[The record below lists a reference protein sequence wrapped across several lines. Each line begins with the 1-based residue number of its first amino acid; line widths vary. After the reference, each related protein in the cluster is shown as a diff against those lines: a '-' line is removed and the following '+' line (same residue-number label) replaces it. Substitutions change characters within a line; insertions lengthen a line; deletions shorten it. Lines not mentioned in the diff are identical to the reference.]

1 MNCGVFGNMKKNI
14 IVLSFIL
21 MFSLILC
28 LVFGFMLNVTFEV
41 SKNSV
46 IVYKILTGFELFVK
60 YLPVFIIASF
70 ILTFSVHFGQHCEGS
85 VVRFSQAMVERF
97 KMIMIFSL
105 VLTFVITM
113 SNEVFGTLINRKKQ
127 TIVEKQKILNEYL
140 KVGNNL
146 FDNGFYERA
155 KRYGNVALK
164 LQPNS
169 KKAIDLIDRSEVEIQ
184 RQENSNL
191 RFKIYES
198 VEDAEKVDKVVIN
211 PEQINEVYSYYLKAK
226 AAYDKK
232 EWFNAHFFAET
243 GISLATPKDPNLE
256 ELKKI
261 SNSAW
266 NNLSE
271 YHDLEKSEDQQIFD
285 KKYEGYL
292 ALVQKDDLKA
302 YYLFKQLYM
311 SSRQM
316 QYDPDVKFYL
326 EIAENRVNEKSFFID
341 ETFELESFELESF
354 ENANDIYF
362 ACNYKDGTK
371 DLVYFKGMTSV
382 EETGNSVQYLRDL
395 TIVTIDNEGNFYR
408 KMNVP
413 YAKVLPVSV
422 KNISPSVKQLM
433 GIENDVETIPY
444 IMLKSIERERENS
457 EVFPVY
463 TYVDG
468 SVGNKPEYLLLSMP
482 YEHFLMLEKLKND
495 VTSIPLGE
503 LLNLARISEEYGFP
517 QEMFSQTFIDRIFY
531 PVWILILFILIATF
545 AWNNRVG
552 NGQYFKLTWV
562 FAFPEFLVISYTFYK
577 LSMFIFKL
585 MNFTLL
591 GIFGFL
597 NACIAAVI
605 VYFVIMV
612 LAGVKFLA
620 CKTRS

>member
-1 MNCGVFGNMKKNI
+1 MKKNI

-21 MFSLILC
+21 IFSLIVC
-28 LVFGFMLNVTFEV
+28 LIIGFVLNVSFEV

-46 IVYKILTGFELFVK
+46 FLYKILTGLELFVK

-85 VVRFSQAMVERF
+85 IVRFSQAMVERF
-97 KMIMIFSL
+97 KKIMIFSL
-105 VLTFVITM
+105 MLTFIITM

-127 TIVEKQKILNEYL
+127 SIIESQKILNEYL

-146 FDNGFYERA
+146 FNNGFYERA
-155 KRYGNVALK
+155 KRYGNVALT

-169 KKAIDLIDRSEVEIQ
+169 KEAVDLIDRAEVEIQ
-184 RQENSNL
+184 RKENSNL

-198 VEDAEKVDKVVIN
+198 VEEAEKVDKVVIN

-226 AAYDKK
+226 DAYDKK

-256 ELKKI
+256 DLKKI

-271 YHDLEKSEDQQIFD
+271 YHNLEKNEEQQIFD

-316 QYDPDVKFYL
+316 QSDPDVKFYL

-341 ETFELESFELESF
+341 ETFELESFE
-354 ENANDIYF
+354 NANDIYF

-371 DLVYFKGMTSV
+371 DLVYFKGMTCV

-395 TIVTIDNEGNFYR
+395 TIITIDNEGNFYR

-422 KNISPSVKQLM
+422 KNIPPSVKQLM
-433 GIENDVETIPY
+433 GIEDDVESIPY
-444 IMLKSIERERENS
+444 LMLKSIERERENS

-463 TYVDG
+463 TYSDG

-482 YEHFLMLEKLKND
+482 YEHFLMLENFKNN
-495 VTSIPLGE
+495 VTSIPLPQ
-503 LLNLARISEEYGFP
+503 LLKLAKISEQYGFLE
-517 QEMFSQTFIDRIFY
+517 EMFTQSCLDRFFY
-531 PVWILILFILIATF
+531 PIWILILFLLISTF

-552 NGQYFKLTWV
+552 SGQYFKLTWV
-562 FAFPEFLVISYTFYK
+562 FAFPEFLVISYVFYK

-585 MNFTLL
+585 INFTLL
-591 GIFGFL
+591 GVFGFL
-597 NACIAAVI
+597 NACISALIFYLVM
-605 VYFVIMV
+605 MV

>member
-1 MNCGVFGNMKKNI
+1 MKKNI

-21 MFSLILC
+21 IFSLIVC
-28 LVFGFMLNVTFEV
+28 LIIGFVLNVPFEV

-46 IVYKILTGFELFVK
+46 FLYKILTGLELFVK

-70 ILTFSVHFGQHCEGS
+70 ILTFSVHFGQLCEGS
-85 VVRFSQAMVERF
+85 IVRFSQAMVERF
-97 KMIMIFSL
+97 KKIMIFSL
-105 VLTFVITM
+105 MLTFIITM

-127 TIVEKQKILNEYL
+127 SIIESQKILNEYL

-146 FDNGFYERA
+146 FNNGFYERA
-155 KRYGNVALK
+155 KRYGNVALT

-169 KKAIDLIDRSEVEIQ
+169 KEAVDLIDRAEVEIQ
-184 RQENSNL
+184 RNENSNL

-226 AAYDKK
+226 DAYDKK

-256 ELKKI
+256 DLKKI

-271 YHDLEKSEDQQIFD
+271 YHNLEKNEEQQIFD

-316 QYDPDVKFYL
+316 QSDPDVKFYL

-341 ETFELESFELESF
+341 ETFELESFE
-354 ENANDIYF
+354 NANDIYF

-371 DLVYFKGMTSV
+371 DLVYFKGMTCV

-395 TIVTIDNEGNFYR
+395 TIITIDNEGNFYR

-422 KNISPSVKQLM
+422 KNIPPSVKQLM
-433 GIENDVETIPY
+433 GIEDDVESIPY
-444 IMLKSIERERENS
+444 LMLKSIERERENS

-463 TYVDG
+463 TYSDG

-482 YEHFLMLEKLKND
+482 YEHFLMLENFKNN
-495 VTSIPLGE
+495 VTSIPLPQ
-503 LLNLARISEEYGFP
+503 LLKLAKISEQYGFLE
-517 QEMFSQTFIDRIFY
+517 EMFTQSCLDRLFY
-531 PVWILILFILIATF
+531 PIWILILFLLISTF

-562 FAFPEFLVISYTFYK
+562 FAFPEFLVISYVFYK

-585 MNFTLL
+585 INFTLL
-591 GIFGFL
+591 GVFGFL
-597 NACIAAVI
+597 NACISALIFYLVM
-605 VYFVIMV
+605 MV

>member
-1 MNCGVFGNMKKNI
+1 MKKNI

-21 MFSLILC
+21 IFSLIVC
-28 LVFGFMLNVTFEV
+28 LIIGFVLNVPFEV

-46 IVYKILTGFELFVK
+46 FLYKILTGLELFVQ

-85 VVRFSQAMVERF
+85 IVRFSQAMVERF
-97 KMIMIFSL
+97 KKIMIFSL
-105 VLTFVITM
+105 MLTFIITM

-127 TIVEKQKILNEYL
+127 SIIESQKILNEYL

-146 FDNGFYERA
+146 FNNGFYERA
-155 KRYGNVALK
+155 KRYGNVALT

-169 KKAIDLIDRSEVEIQ
+169 KEAVDLIDRAEVEIQ
-184 RQENSNL
+184 RNENSNL

-198 VEDAEKVDKVVIN
+198 VEEAEKVDKVVIN

-226 AAYDKK
+226 DAYDKK

-256 ELKKI
+256 DLKKI

-271 YHDLEKSEDQQIFD
+271 YHNLEKNEEQQIFD

-316 QYDPDVKFYL
+316 QSDPDVKFYL

-341 ETFELESFELESF
+341 ETFELESFE
-354 ENANDIYF
+354 NANDIYF

-371 DLVYFKGMTSV
+371 DLVYFKGMTCV
-382 EETGNSVQYLRDL
+382 QETGNSVQYLRDL
-395 TIVTIDNEGNFYR
+395 TIITIDNEGNFYR

-422 KNISPSVKQLM
+422 KNIPPSVKQLM
-433 GIENDVETIPY
+433 GIEDDVESIPY
-444 IMLKSIERERENS
+444 LMLKSIERERENS

-463 TYVDG
+463 TYSDG

-482 YEHFLMLEKLKND
+482 YEHFLMLENFKNN
-495 VTSIPLGE
+495 VTSIPLPQ
-503 LLNLARISEEYGFP
+503 LLKLAKISEQYGFLE
-517 QEMFSQTFIDRIFY
+517 EMFTQSCLDRLFY
-531 PVWILILFILIATF
+531 PIWILILFLLISTF

-552 NGQYFKLTWV
+552 SGQYFKLTWV
-562 FAFPEFLVISYTFYK
+562 FAFPEFLVISYVFYK

-585 MNFTLL
+585 INFTLL
-591 GIFGFL
+591 GVFGFL
-597 NACIAAVI
+597 NACISALIFYLVM
-605 VYFVIMV
+605 MV

>member
-1 MNCGVFGNMKKNI
+1 MKKNI

-21 MFSLILC
+21 IFSLIVC
-28 LVFGFMLNVTFEV
+28 LIIGFVLNVPFEV

-46 IVYKILTGFELFVK
+46 FLYKILTGLELFVK

-85 VVRFSQAMVERF
+85 IVRFSQAMVERF
-97 KMIMIFSL
+97 KKIMIFSL
-105 VLTFVITM
+105 ILTFIITM
-113 SNEVFGTLINRKKQ
+113 SNEVFGTFIDRKKQ
-127 TIVEKQKILNEYL
+127 SIIENQKILNEYL

-146 FDNGFYERA
+146 FNNGFYERA
-155 KRYGNVALK
+155 KRYGNVALT

-169 KKAIDLIDRSEVEIQ
+169 KEAVDLIDRAEVEIQ
-184 RQENSNL
+184 RNENSNL

-211 PEQINEVYSYYLKAK
+211 PEQINEVYYYYLKAK
-226 AAYDKK
+226 DAYDKK

-256 ELKKI
+256 DLKKI

-271 YHDLEKSEDQQIFD
+271 YHNLEKNEEQQIFD

-316 QYDPDVKFYL
+316 QSDPDVKFYL

-341 ETFELESFELESF
+341 ETFELESFE
-354 ENANDIYF
+354 NANDIYF

-371 DLVYFKGMTSV
+371 DLVYFKGMTCV
-382 EETGNSVQYLRDL
+382 QETGNSVQYLRDL
-395 TIVTIDNEGNFYR
+395 TIITIDNEGNFYR

-422 KNISPSVKQLM
+422 KNIPPSVKQLM
-433 GIENDVETIPY
+433 GIEDDVESIPY
-444 IMLKSIERERENS
+444 LMLKSIERERENS

-463 TYVDG
+463 TYSDG

-482 YEHFLMLEKLKND
+482 YEHFLMLENFKNN
-495 VTSIPLGE
+495 VTSIPLPQ
-503 LLNLARISEEYGFP
+503 LLKLAKISEQYGFLE
-517 QEMFSQTFIDRIFY
+517 EMFTQSCLDRLFY
-531 PVWILILFILIATF
+531 PIWILILFLLISTF

-552 NGQYFKLTWV
+552 SGQYFKLTWV
-562 FAFPEFLVISYTFYK
+562 FAFPEFLLISYVFYK

-585 MNFTLL
+585 INFTLL
-591 GIFGFL
+591 GVFGFL
-597 NACIAAVI
+597 NACISALIFYLVM
-605 VYFVIMV
+605 MV

>member
-1 MNCGVFGNMKKNI
+1 M
-14 IVLSFIL
+14 
-21 MFSLILC
+21 
-28 LVFGFMLNVTFEV
+28 
-41 SKNSV
+41 
-46 IVYKILTGFELFVK
+46 
-60 YLPVFIIASF
+60 
-70 ILTFSVHFGQHCEGS
+70 
-85 VVRFSQAMVERF
+85 ER
-97 KMIMIFSL
+97 
-105 VLTFVITM
+105 
-113 SNEVFGTLINRKKQ
+113 
-127 TIVEKQKILNEYL
+127 QKIINEYL

-146 FDNGFYERA
+146 YDNGFYDRA
-155 KRYGNVALK
+155 KRYGNAALV

-184 RQENSNL
+184 RKENSNL
-191 RFKIYES
+191 RLKIYES
-198 VEDAEKVDKVVIN
+198 VEEAEKVDKVVIN
-211 PEQINEVYSYYLKAK
+211 PEQINEVYSFYLKAQE
-226 AAYDKK
+226 AYEKK
-232 EWFNAHFFAET
+232 EWFNAHYFAET
-243 GISLATPKDPNLE
+243 GIALATPKDPNLE
-256 ELKKI
+256 ALKKI

-271 YHDLEKSEDQQIFD
+271 YHNLEKNEDQQQFD

-316 QYDPDVKFYL
+316 QSDPDVKFYL

-341 ETFELESFELESF
+341 ETFELESFE
-354 ENANDIYF
+354 NANDIYF

-371 DLVYFKGMTSV
+371 DLVYFKGMTCV

-395 TIVTIDNEGNFYR
+395 TIITIDNEGNFYR

-422 KNISPSVKQLM
+422 KNIPPSVKQLM
-433 GIENDVETIPY
+433 GIEDDVESIPY
-444 IMLKSIERERENS
+444 LMLKSIERERENS

-463 TYVDG
+463 TYSDG

-482 YEHFLMLEKLKND
+482 YEHFLMLENFKNN
-495 VTSIPLGE
+495 VTSIPLPQ
-503 LLNLARISEEYGFP
+503 LLKLAKISEQYGFLE
-517 QEMFSQTFIDRIFY
+517 EMFTQSCLDRLFY
-531 PVWILILFILIATF
+531 PIWILILFLLISTF

-552 NGQYFKLTWV
+552 SGQYFKLTWV
-562 FAFPEFLVISYTFYK
+562 FAFPEFLVISYVFYK

-585 MNFTLL
+585 INFTLL
-591 GIFGFL
+591 GVFGFL
-597 NACIAAVI
+597 NACISALIFYLVM
-605 VYFVIMV
+605 MV

>member
-1 MNCGVFGNMKKNI
+1 MKKNI

-21 MFSLILC
+21 IFSLIVC
-28 LVFGFMLNVTFEV
+28 LIIGFVLNVPFEV

-46 IVYKILTGFELFVK
+46 FLYKILTGLELFVQ

-85 VVRFSQAMVERF
+85 IVRFSQAMVERF
-97 KMIMIFSL
+97 KKIMIFSL
-105 VLTFVITM
+105 MLTFIITM

-127 TIVEKQKILNEYL
+127 SIIESQKILNEYL

-146 FDNGFYERA
+146 FNNGFYERA
-155 KRYGNVALK
+155 KRYGNVALT

-169 KKAIDLIDRSEVEIQ
+169 KEAVDLIDRAEVEIQ
-184 RQENSNL
+184 RNENSNL

-226 AAYDKK
+226 DAYDKK

-256 ELKKI
+256 DLKKI

-271 YHDLEKSEDQQIFD
+271 YHNLEKNEEQQIFD

-316 QYDPDVKFYL
+316 QSDPDVKFYL

-341 ETFELESFELESF
+341 ETFELESFE
-354 ENANDIYF
+354 NVNDIYF

-371 DLVYFKGMTSV
+371 DLVYFKGMTCV

-395 TIVTIDNEGNFYR
+395 TIITIDNEGNFYR

-422 KNISPSVKQLM
+422 KNIPPSVKQLM
-433 GIENDVETIPY
+433 GIEDDVESIPY
-444 IMLKSIERERENS
+444 LMLKSIERERENS

-463 TYVDG
+463 TYSDG

-482 YEHFLMLEKLKND
+482 YEHFLMLENFKNN
-495 VTSIPLGE
+495 VTSIPLPQ
-503 LLNLARISEEYGFP
+503 LLKLAKISEQYGFLE
-517 QEMFSQTFIDRIFY
+517 EMFTQSCLDRLFY
-531 PVWILILFILIATF
+531 PIWILILFLLISTF

-552 NGQYFKLTWV
+552 SGQYFKLTWV
-562 FAFPEFLVISYTFYK
+562 FAFPEFLVISYVFYK

-585 MNFTLL
+585 INFTLL
-591 GIFGFL
+591 GVFGFF
-597 NACIAAVI
+597 NACISALIFYLVM
-605 VYFVIMV
+605 MV

>member
-1 MNCGVFGNMKKNI
+1 MKKNI

-21 MFSLILC
+21 IFSLIVC
-28 LVFGFMLNVTFEV
+28 LIIGFVLNVPFEV

-46 IVYKILTGFELFVK
+46 FLYKILTGLELFVQ

-85 VVRFSQAMVERF
+85 IVRFSQAMVERF
-97 KMIMIFSL
+97 KKIMIFSL
-105 VLTFVITM
+105 ILTFIITM

-127 TIVEKQKILNEYL
+127 SIIESHKILNEYL

-146 FDNGFYERA
+146 FNNGFYERA
-155 KRYGNVALK
+155 KRYGNVALT

-169 KKAIDLIDRSEVEIQ
+169 KEAVDLIDRAEVEIQ
-184 RQENSNL
+184 RNENSNL

-198 VEDAEKVDKVVIN
+198 VEEAEKVDKVVIN

-226 AAYDKK
+226 DAYDKK

-256 ELKKI
+256 DLKKI

-271 YHDLEKSEDQQIFD
+271 YHNLEKNEEQQIFD

-316 QYDPDVKFYL
+316 QFDPDVKFYL

-341 ETFELESFELESF
+341 ETFELESFE
-354 ENANDIYF
+354 NANDIYF

-371 DLVYFKGMTSV
+371 DLVYFKGMTCV
-382 EETGNSVQYLRDL
+382 QETGNSVQYLRDL
-395 TIVTIDNEGNFYR
+395 TIITIDNEGNFYR

-422 KNISPSVKQLM
+422 KNIPPSVKQLM
-433 GIENDVETIPY
+433 GIEDDVESIPY
-444 IMLKSIERERENS
+444 LMLKSIERERENS

-463 TYVDG
+463 TYSDG

-482 YEHFLMLEKLKND
+482 YEHFLMLENFKNN
-495 VTSIPLGE
+495 VTSIPLPQ
-503 LLNLARISEEYGFP
+503 LLKLAKISEQYGFLE
-517 QEMFSQTFIDRIFY
+517 EMFTQSCLDRLFY
-531 PVWILILFILIATF
+531 PIWILILFLLISTF

-552 NGQYFKLTWV
+552 SGQYFKLTWV
-562 FAFPEFLVISYTFYK
+562 FAFPEFLVISYVFYK

-585 MNFTLL
+585 INFTLL
-591 GIFGFL
+591 GVFGFL
-597 NACIAAVI
+597 NACISALIFYLVMMI
-605 VYFVIMV
+605 

>member
-1 MNCGVFGNMKKNI
+1 MKKNI

-21 MFSLILC
+21 IFSLIVC
-28 LVFGFMLNVTFEV
+28 LIIGFVLNVPFEV

-46 IVYKILTGFELFVK
+46 FLYKILTGLELFVQ

-85 VVRFSQAMVERF
+85 IVRFSQAMVERF
-97 KMIMIFSL
+97 KKIMIFSL
-105 VLTFVITM
+105 MLTFIITM

-127 TIVEKQKILNEYL
+127 SIIESQKILNEYL

-146 FDNGFYERA
+146 FNNGFYERA
-155 KRYGNVALK
+155 KRYGNVALT

-169 KKAIDLIDRSEVEIQ
+169 KEAVDLIDRAEVEIQ
-184 RQENSNL
+184 RNENSNL

-198 VEDAEKVDKVVIN
+198 VEEAEKVDKVVIN

-226 AAYDKK
+226 DAYDKK

-256 ELKKI
+256 DLKKI

-271 YHDLEKSEDQQIFD
+271 YHNLEKNEEQQIFD

-316 QYDPDVKFYL
+316 QSDPDVKFYL

-341 ETFELESFELESF
+341 ETFELESFE
-354 ENANDIYF
+354 NANDIYF

-371 DLVYFKGMTSV
+371 DLVYFKGMTCV
-382 EETGNSVQYLRDL
+382 QETGNSVQYLRDL
-395 TIVTIDNEGNFYR
+395 TIITIDNEGNFYR

-422 KNISPSVKQLM
+422 KNIPPSVKQLM
-433 GIENDVETIPY
+433 GIEDDVESIPY
-444 IMLKSIERERENS
+444 LMLKSIERERENS

-463 TYVDG
+463 TYSDG

-482 YEHFLMLEKLKND
+482 YEHFLMLENFKNN
-495 VTSIPLGE
+495 VTSIPLPQ
-503 LLNLARISEEYGFP
+503 LLKLAKISEQYGFLEEVFT
-517 QEMFSQTFIDRIFY
+517 QSCLDRLFY
-531 PVWILILFILIATF
+531 PIWILILFLLISTF

-562 FAFPEFLVISYTFYK
+562 FAFPEFLVISYVFYK

-585 MNFTLL
+585 INFTLL
-591 GIFGFL
+591 GVFGFL
-597 NACIAAVI
+597 NACISALIFYLVM
-605 VYFVIMV
+605 MV

>member
-1 MNCGVFGNMKKNI
+1 MKKNI

-21 MFSLILC
+21 IFSLIVC
-28 LVFGFMLNVTFEV
+28 LIIGFVLNVPFEV

-46 IVYKILTGFELFVK
+46 FLYKILTGLELFVQ

-85 VVRFSQAMVERF
+85 IVRFSQAMVERF
-97 KMIMIFSL
+97 KKIMIFSL
-105 VLTFVITM
+105 MLTFIITM

-127 TIVEKQKILNEYL
+127 SIIESQKILNEYL

-146 FDNGFYERA
+146 FNNGFYERA
-155 KRYGNVALK
+155 KRYGNVALT

-169 KKAIDLIDRSEVEIQ
+169 KEAVDLIDRAEVEIQ
-184 RQENSNL
+184 RNENSNL

-198 VEDAEKVDKVVIN
+198 VEEAEKVDKVVIN

-226 AAYDKK
+226 DAYDKK

-256 ELKKI
+256 DLKKI

-271 YHDLEKSEDQQIFD
+271 YHNLEKNEEQQIFD

-316 QYDPDVKFYL
+316 QSDPDVKFYL

-341 ETFELESFELESF
+341 ETFELESFE
-354 ENANDIYF
+354 NANDIYF

-371 DLVYFKGMTSV
+371 DLVYFKGMTCV
-382 EETGNSVQYLRDL
+382 QETGNSVQYLRDL
-395 TIVTIDNEGNFYR
+395 TIITIDNEGNFYR

-422 KNISPSVKQLM
+422 KNIPPSVKQLM
-433 GIENDVETIPY
+433 GIEDDVESIPY
-444 IMLKSIERERENS
+444 LMLKSIERERENS

-463 TYVDG
+463 TYSDG

-482 YEHFLMLEKLKND
+482 YEHFLMLENFKNN
-495 VTSIPLGE
+495 VTSIPLPQ
-503 LLNLARISEEYGFP
+503 LLKLAKISEQYGFLE
-517 QEMFSQTFIDRIFY
+517 EMFTQSCLDRLFY
-531 PVWILILFILIATF
+531 PIWILILFLLISTF

-552 NGQYFKLTWV
+552 SGQYFKLTWV
-562 FAFPEFLVISYTFYK
+562 FAFPEFLVISYVFYK

-585 MNFTLL
+585 INFTLL
-591 GIFGFL
+591 GVFGFL
-597 NACIAAVI
+597 NACISALIFYLVMMI
-605 VYFVIMV
+605 

>member
-1 MNCGVFGNMKKNI
+1 MKKNI

-21 MFSLILC
+21 IFSLIVC
-28 LVFGFMLNVTFEV
+28 LIIGFVLNVPFEV

-46 IVYKILTGFELFVK
+46 FLYKILTGLELFVK

-85 VVRFSQAMVERF
+85 IVRFSQAMVERF
-97 KMIMIFSL
+97 KKIMIFSL
-105 VLTFVITM
+105 MLTFIITM

-127 TIVEKQKILNEYL
+127 SIIESQKILNEYL

-146 FDNGFYERA
+146 FNNGFYERA
-155 KRYGNVALK
+155 KRYGNVALT

-169 KKAIDLIDRSEVEIQ
+169 KEAVDLIDRAEVEIQ
-184 RQENSNL
+184 RNENSNL

-226 AAYDKK
+226 DAYDKK

-256 ELKKI
+256 DLKKI

-271 YHDLEKSEDQQIFD
+271 YHNLEKNEEQQIFD

-316 QYDPDVKFYL
+316 QSDPDVKFYL

-341 ETFELESFELESF
+341 ETFELESFE
-354 ENANDIYF
+354 NANDIYF

-371 DLVYFKGMTSV
+371 DLVYFKGMTCV
-382 EETGNSVQYLRDL
+382 QETGNSVQYLRDL
-395 TIVTIDNEGNFYR
+395 TIITIDNEGNFYR

-422 KNISPSVKQLM
+422 KNIPPSVKQLM
-433 GIENDVETIPY
+433 GIEDDVESIPY
-444 IMLKSIERERENS
+444 LMLKSIERERENS

-463 TYVDG
+463 TYSDG

-482 YEHFLMLEKLKND
+482 YEHFLMLENFKND
-495 VTSIPLGE
+495 VTSIPLPQ
-503 LLNLARISEEYGFP
+503 LFRLARISEQYGFSE
-517 QEMFSQTFIDRIFY
+517 QMFTQSCIDRIFY
-531 PVWILILFILIATF
+531 PIWMLILFLLISTF
-545 AWNNRVG
+545 AWNNRMG

-562 FAFPEFLVISYTFYK
+562 FAFPEFLVISYVFYK

-585 MNFTLL
+585 INFTLL
-591 GIFGFL
+591 GVFGFL
-597 NACIAAVI
+597 NACISALIFYLVMMI
-605 VYFVIMV
+605 

>member
-1 MNCGVFGNMKKNI
+1 MKKNI

-21 MFSLILC
+21 IFSLIVC
-28 LVFGFMLNVTFEV
+28 LIIGFVLNVPFEV

-46 IVYKILTGFELFVK
+46 FLYKILTGLELFVK

-85 VVRFSQAMVERF
+85 IVRFSQAMVERF
-97 KMIMIFSL
+97 KKIMIFSL
-105 VLTFVITM
+105 MLTFIITM

-127 TIVEKQKILNEYL
+127 SIIESQKILNEYL

-146 FDNGFYERA
+146 FNNGFYERA
-155 KRYGNVALK
+155 KRYGNVALT

-169 KKAIDLIDRSEVEIQ
+169 KEAVDLIDRAEVEIQ
-184 RQENSNL
+184 RNENSNL

-198 VEDAEKVDKVVIN
+198 VEEAEKVDKVVIN

-226 AAYDKK
+226 DAYDKK

-256 ELKKI
+256 DLKKI

-271 YHDLEKSEDQQIFD
+271 YHNLEKNEEQQIFD

-316 QYDPDVKFYL
+316 QSDPDVKFYL

-341 ETFELESFELESF
+341 ETFELESFE
-354 ENANDIYF
+354 NANDIYF

-371 DLVYFKGMTSV
+371 DLVYFKGMTCV

-395 TIVTIDNEGNFYR
+395 TIITIDNEGNFYR

-422 KNISPSVKQLM
+422 KNIPPSVKQLM
-433 GIENDVETIPY
+433 GIEDDVESIPY
-444 IMLKSIERERENS
+444 LMLKSIERERENS

-463 TYVDG
+463 TYSDG

-482 YEHFLMLEKLKND
+482 YEHFLMLENFKNN
-495 VTSIPLGE
+495 VTSIPLPQ
-503 LLNLARISEEYGFP
+503 LLKLAKISEQYGFLE
-517 QEMFSQTFIDRIFY
+517 EMFTQSCLDRLFY
-531 PVWILILFILIATF
+531 PIWILILFLLISTF

-552 NGQYFKLTWV
+552 SGQYFKLTWV
-562 FAFPEFLVISYTFYK
+562 FAFPEFLVISYVFYK

-585 MNFTLL
+585 INFTLL
-591 GIFGFL
+591 GVFGFL
-597 NACIAAVI
+597 NACISALIFYLVMMI
-605 VYFVIMV
+605 

>member
-1 MNCGVFGNMKKNI
+1 MKKNI

-21 MFSLILC
+21 IFSLIVC
-28 LVFGFMLNVTFEV
+28 LIIGFVLNVPFEV

-46 IVYKILTGFELFVK
+46 FLYKILTGLELFVK

-85 VVRFSQAMVERF
+85 IVRFSQAMVERF
-97 KMIMIFSL
+97 KKIMIFSL
-105 VLTFVITM
+105 MLTFIITM

-127 TIVEKQKILNEYL
+127 SIIESQKILNEYL

-146 FDNGFYERA
+146 FNNGFYERA
-155 KRYGNVALK
+155 KRYGNVALT

-169 KKAIDLIDRSEVEIQ
+169 KEAVDLIDRAEVEIQ
-184 RQENSNL
+184 RNENSNL

-226 AAYDKK
+226 DAYDKK

-256 ELKKI
+256 DLKKI

-271 YHDLEKSEDQQIFD
+271 YHNLEKNEEQQIFD

-316 QYDPDVKFYL
+316 QSDPDVKFYL

-341 ETFELESFELESF
+341 ETFELESFE
-354 ENANDIYF
+354 NANDIYF

-371 DLVYFKGMTSV
+371 DLVYFKGMTCV

-395 TIVTIDNEGNFYR
+395 TIITIDNEGNFYR

-422 KNISPSVKQLM
+422 KNIPPSVKQLM
-433 GIENDVETIPY
+433 GIEDDVESIPY
-444 IMLKSIERERENS
+444 LMLKSIERERENS

-463 TYVDG
+463 TYSDG

-482 YEHFLMLEKLKND
+482 YEHFLMLENFKNN
-495 VTSIPLGE
+495 VTSIPLPQ
-503 LLNLARISEEYGFP
+503 LLKLAKISEQYGFLE
-517 QEMFSQTFIDRIFY
+517 EMFTQSCLDRLFY
-531 PVWILILFILIATF
+531 PIWILILFLLISTF

-552 NGQYFKLTWV
+552 NRQYFKLTWV
-562 FAFPEFLVISYTFYK
+562 FAFPEFLLISYVFYK

-585 MNFTLL
+585 INFTLL
-591 GIFGFL
+591 GVFGFL
-597 NACIAAVI
+597 NACISALIFYLVM
-605 VYFVIMV
+605 MV

>member
-1 MNCGVFGNMKKNI
+1 MKKNI

-21 MFSLILC
+21 IFSLIVC
-28 LVFGFMLNVTFEV
+28 LIIGFVLNVPFEV

-46 IVYKILTGFELFVK
+46 FLYKILTGLELFVQ

-85 VVRFSQAMVERF
+85 IVRFSQAMVERF
-97 KMIMIFSL
+97 KKIMIFSL
-105 VLTFVITM
+105 MLTFIITM

-127 TIVEKQKILNEYL
+127 SIIESQKILNEYL

-146 FDNGFYERA
+146 FNNGFYERA
-155 KRYGNVALK
+155 KRYGNVALT

-169 KKAIDLIDRSEVEIQ
+169 KEAVDLIDRAEVEIQ
-184 RQENSNL
+184 RNENSNL

-198 VEDAEKVDKVVIN
+198 VEEAEKVDKVVIN

-226 AAYDKK
+226 DAYDKK

-256 ELKKI
+256 DLKKI

-271 YHDLEKSEDQQIFD
+271 YHNLEKNEEQQIFD

-316 QYDPDVKFYL
+316 QSDPDVKFYL

-341 ETFELESFELESF
+341 ETFELESFE
-354 ENANDIYF
+354 NANDIYF

-371 DLVYFKGMTSV
+371 DLVYFKGMTCV
-382 EETGNSVQYLRDL
+382 QETGNSVQYLRDL
-395 TIVTIDNEGNFYR
+395 TIITIDNEGNFYR

-422 KNISPSVKQLM
+422 KNIPPSVKQLM
-433 GIENDVETIPY
+433 GIEDDVESIPY
-444 IMLKSIERERENS
+444 LMLKSIERERENS

-463 TYVDG
+463 TYSDG

-482 YEHFLMLEKLKND
+482 YEHFLMLENFKNN
-495 VTSIPLGE
+495 VTSIPLPQ
-503 LLNLARISEEYGFP
+503 LLKLAKISEQYGFLE
-517 QEMFSQTFIDRIFY
+517 EMFTQSCLDRLFY
-531 PVWILILFILIATF
+531 PIWILILFLLISTF

-562 FAFPEFLVISYTFYK
+562 FAFPEFLVISYVFYK

-585 MNFTLL
+585 INFTLL
-591 GIFGFL
+591 GVFGFL
-597 NACIAAVI
+597 NACISALIFYLVM
-605 VYFVIMV
+605 MV

>member
-1 MNCGVFGNMKKNI
+1 MKKNI

-21 MFSLILC
+21 IFSLIVC
-28 LVFGFMLNVTFEV
+28 LIIGFVLNVPFEV

-46 IVYKILTGFELFVK
+46 FLYKILTGLELFVQ

-85 VVRFSQAMVERF
+85 IVRFSQAMVERF
-97 KMIMIFSL
+97 KKIMIFSL
-105 VLTFVITM
+105 MLTFIITM

-127 TIVEKQKILNEYL
+127 SIIESQKILNEYL

-146 FDNGFYERA
+146 FNNGFYERA
-155 KRYGNVALK
+155 KRYGNVALT

-169 KKAIDLIDRSEVEIQ
+169 KEAVDLIDRAEVEIQ
-184 RQENSNL
+184 RNENSNL

-198 VEDAEKVDKVVIN
+198 VEEAEKVDKVVIN

-226 AAYDKK
+226 DAYDKK

-256 ELKKI
+256 DLKKI

-271 YHDLEKSEDQQIFD
+271 YHNLEKNEEQQIFD

-302 YYLFKQLYM
+302 YYLFKQLYV

-316 QYDPDVKFYL
+316 QSDPDVKFYL

-341 ETFELESFELESF
+341 ETFELESFE
-354 ENANDIYF
+354 NANDIYF

-371 DLVYFKGMTSV
+371 DLVYFKGMTCV
-382 EETGNSVQYLRDL
+382 QETGNSVQYLRDL
-395 TIVTIDNEGNFYR
+395 TIITIDNEGNFYR

-422 KNISPSVKQLM
+422 KNIPPSVKQLM
-433 GIENDVETIPY
+433 GIEDDVESIPY
-444 IMLKSIERERENS
+444 LMLKSIERERENS

-463 TYVDG
+463 TYSDG

-482 YEHFLMLEKLKND
+482 YEHFLMLENFKNN
-495 VTSIPLGE
+495 VTSIPLPQ
-503 LLNLARISEEYGFP
+503 LLKLAKISEQYGFLE
-517 QEMFSQTFIDRIFY
+517 EMFTQSCLDRLFY
-531 PVWILILFILIATF
+531 PIWILILFLLISTF

-552 NGQYFKLTWV
+552 SGQYFKLTWV
-562 FAFPEFLVISYTFYK
+562 FAFPEFLVISYVFYK

-585 MNFTLL
+585 INFTLL
-591 GIFGFL
+591 GVFGFL
-597 NACIAAVI
+597 NACISALIFYLVM
-605 VYFVIMV
+605 MV

>member
-1 MNCGVFGNMKKNI
+1 MKKNI

-21 MFSLILC
+21 IFSLIVC
-28 LVFGFMLNVTFEV
+28 LIIGFVLNVPFEV

-46 IVYKILTGFELFVK
+46 FLYKILTGLELFVK

-85 VVRFSQAMVERF
+85 IVRFSQAMVERF
-97 KMIMIFSL
+97 KKIMIFSL
-105 VLTFVITM
+105 MLTFIITM

-127 TIVEKQKILNEYL
+127 SIIESHKILNEYL

-146 FDNGFYERA
+146 FNNGFYERA
-155 KRYGNVALK
+155 KRYGNVALT

-169 KKAIDLIDRSEVEIQ
+169 KEAVDLIDRAEVEIQ
-184 RQENSNL
+184 RNENSNL

-226 AAYDKK
+226 DAYDKK

-256 ELKKI
+256 DLKKI

-271 YHDLEKSEDQQIFD
+271 YHNLEKNEEQQIFD

-316 QYDPDVKFYL
+316 QSDPDVKFYL

-341 ETFELESFELESF
+341 ETFELESFE
-354 ENANDIYF
+354 NANDIYF

-371 DLVYFKGMTSV
+371 DLVYFKGMTCV
-382 EETGNSVQYLRDL
+382 QETGNSVQYLRDL
-395 TIVTIDNEGNFYR
+395 TIITIDNEGNFYR

-422 KNISPSVKQLM
+422 KNIPPSVKQLM
-433 GIENDVETIPY
+433 GIEDDVESIPY
-444 IMLKSIERERENS
+444 LMLKSIERERENS

-463 TYVDG
+463 TYSDG

-482 YEHFLMLEKLKND
+482 YEHFLMLENFKNN
-495 VTSIPLGE
+495 VTSIPLPQ
-503 LLNLARISEEYGFP
+503 LLKLAKISEQYGFLE
-517 QEMFSQTFIDRIFY
+517 EMFTQSCLDRLFY
-531 PVWILILFILIATF
+531 PIWILILFLLISTF

-552 NGQYFKLTWV
+552 SGQYFKLTWV
-562 FAFPEFLVISYTFYK
+562 FAFPEFLVISYVFYK

-585 MNFTLL
+585 INFTLL
-591 GIFGFL
+591 GVFGFL
-597 NACIAAVI
+597 NACISALIFYLVM
-605 VYFVIMV
+605 MV

>member
-1 MNCGVFGNMKKNI
+1 MKKNI

-21 MFSLILC
+21 IFSLIVC
-28 LVFGFMLNVTFEV
+28 LIIGFVLNVPFEV

-46 IVYKILTGFELFVK
+46 FLYKILTGLELFVK

-85 VVRFSQAMVERF
+85 IVRFSQAMVERF
-97 KMIMIFSL
+97 KKIMIFSL
-105 VLTFVITM
+105 MLTFIITM

-127 TIVEKQKILNEYL
+127 SIIESQKILNEYL

-146 FDNGFYERA
+146 FNNGFYERA
-155 KRYGNVALK
+155 KRYGNVALT

-169 KKAIDLIDRSEVEIQ
+169 KEAVDLIDRAEVEIQ
-184 RQENSNL
+184 RNENSNL

-226 AAYDKK
+226 DAYDKK

-256 ELKKI
+256 DLKKI

-271 YHDLEKSEDQQIFD
+271 YHNLEKNEEQQIFD

-316 QYDPDVKFYL
+316 QSDPDVKFYL

-341 ETFELESFELESF
+341 ETFELESFE
-354 ENANDIYF
+354 NANDIYF

-371 DLVYFKGMTSV
+371 DLVYFKGMTCV
-382 EETGNSVQYLRDL
+382 QETGNSVQYLRDL
-395 TIVTIDNEGNFYR
+395 TIITIDNEGNFYR

-422 KNISPSVKQLM
+422 KNIPPSVKQLM
-433 GIENDVETIPY
+433 GIEDDVESIPY
-444 IMLKSIERERENS
+444 LMLKSIERERENS

-463 TYVDG
+463 TYSDG

-482 YEHFLMLEKLKND
+482 YEHFLMLENFKNN
-495 VTSIPLGE
+495 VTSIPLPQ
-503 LLNLARISEEYGFP
+503 LLKLAKISEQYGFLE
-517 QEMFSQTFIDRIFY
+517 EMFTQSCLDRLFY
-531 PVWILILFILIATF
+531 PIWILILFLLISTF

-562 FAFPEFLVISYTFYK
+562 FAFPEFLVISYVFYK

-585 MNFTLL
+585 INFTLL
-591 GIFGFL
+591 GVFGFL
-597 NACIAAVI
+597 NACISALIFYLVMMI
-605 VYFVIMV
+605 

>member
-28 LVFGFMLNVTFEV
+28 LVFGFMLNVPFEI

-60 YLPVFIIASF
+60 YLPVFIIAAF
-70 ILTFSVHFGQHCEGS
+70 ILTFSVYFGQHCEGS

-341 ETFELESFELESF
+341 ETFELESFE
-354 ENANDIYF
+354 NANDIYF

-562 FAFPEFLVISYTFYK
+562 FAFPEFLVISYIFYK

-605 VYFVIMV
+605 VYFVIMI

>member
-1 MNCGVFGNMKKNI
+1 MKKNI

-21 MFSLILC
+21 IFSLIVC
-28 LVFGFMLNVTFEV
+28 LIIGFVLNVPFEV

-46 IVYKILTGFELFVK
+46 FLYKILTGLELFVK

-85 VVRFSQAMVERF
+85 IIRFSQAMVERF
-97 KMIMIFSL
+97 KKIMIFSL
-105 VLTFVITM
+105 MLTFIITM

-127 TIVEKQKILNEYL
+127 SIIESQKILNEYL

-146 FDNGFYERA
+146 FNNGFYERA
-155 KRYGNVALK
+155 KRYGNVALT

-169 KKAIDLIDRSEVEIQ
+169 KEAVDLIDRAEVEIQ
-184 RQENSNL
+184 RNENSNL

-198 VEDAEKVDKVVIN
+198 VEEAEKVDKVVIN

-226 AAYDKK
+226 DAYDKK

-256 ELKKI
+256 DLKKI

-271 YHDLEKSEDQQIFD
+271 YHNLEKNEEQQIFD

-316 QYDPDVKFYL
+316 QSDPDVKFYL

-341 ETFELESFELESF
+341 ETFELESFE
-354 ENANDIYF
+354 NANDIYF

-371 DLVYFKGMTSV
+371 DLVYFKGMTCV

-395 TIVTIDNEGNFYR
+395 TIITIDNEGNFYR

-422 KNISPSVKQLM
+422 KNIPPSVKQLM
-433 GIENDVETIPY
+433 GIEDDVESIPY
-444 IMLKSIERERENS
+444 LMLKSIERERENS

-463 TYVDG
+463 TYSDG

-482 YEHFLMLEKLKND
+482 YEHFLMLENFKNN
-495 VTSIPLGE
+495 VTSIPLPQ
-503 LLNLARISEEYGFP
+503 LLKLAKISEQYGFLE
-517 QEMFSQTFIDRIFY
+517 EMFTQSCLDRLFY
-531 PVWILILFILIATF
+531 PIWILILFLLISTF

-552 NGQYFKLTWV
+552 SGQYFKLTWV
-562 FAFPEFLVISYTFYK
+562 FAFPEFLVISYVFYK

-585 MNFTLL
+585 INFTLL
-591 GIFGFL
+591 GVFGFL
-597 NACIAAVI
+597 NACISALIFYLVM
-605 VYFVIMV
+605 MV

>member
-1 MNCGVFGNMKKNI
+1 MKKNI
-14 IVLSFIL
+14 IVLSFVL
-21 MFSLILC
+21 TFSLIAC
-28 LVFGFMLNVTFEV
+28 VVIGFVLDVPFEV

-46 IVYKILTGFELFVK
+46 TLFKILTGFGFFLE
-60 YLPVFIIASF
+60 YLPVFIIAAF
-70 ILTFSVHFGQHCEGS
+70 ILTFSVYFGQHCEGS

-97 KMIMIFSL
+97 KKIMIFSL
-105 VLTFVITM
+105 ILTFVITM

-127 TIVEKQKILNEYL
+127 SIVERQKILNEYL
-140 KVGNNL
+140 KVGNSL

-155 KRYGNVALK
+155 KRYGNAALT

-184 RQENSNL
+184 RNENSNL

-198 VEDAEKVDKVVIN
+198 VEEAEKVDKVVID

-226 AAYDKK
+226 EAYDKK
-232 EWFNAHFFAET
+232 EWFNAHFFAEN
-243 GISLATPKDPNLE
+243 GIALATPKDPNLE
-256 ELKKI
+256 ALKKI

-271 YHDLEKSEDQQIFD
+271 YHNLEKSEDQQIFD

-311 SSRQM
+311 SSRMM
-316 QYDPDVKFYL
+316 QSDPDVKFYL
-326 EIAENRVNEKSFFID
+326 EIAENRVNERAFFID
-341 ETFELESFELESF
+341 ETFELESF

-371 DLVYFKGMTSV
+371 DLVYFKGMTCV
-382 EETGNSVQYLRDL
+382 QETGNSVQYLRDL
-395 TIVTIDNEGNFYR
+395 TIITIDNEGNFYR

-422 KNISPSVKQLM
+422 KNIPPSVKQLM
-433 GIENDVETIPY
+433 GIEDDVESIPY
-444 IMLKSIERERENS
+444 LMLKSIERERENS

-463 TYVDG
+463 TYSDG

-482 YEHFLMLEKLKND
+482 YEHFLMLENFKNN
-495 VTSIPLGE
+495 VTSIPLPQ
-503 LLNLARISEEYGFP
+503 LLKLAKISEQYGFLE
-517 QEMFSQTFIDRIFY
+517 EMFTQSCLDRLFY
-531 PVWILILFILIATF
+531 PIWILILFLLISTF

-552 NGQYFKLTWV
+552 SGQYFKLTWV
-562 FAFPEFLVISYTFYK
+562 FAFPEFLVISYVFYK

-585 MNFTLL
+585 INFTLL

-597 NACIAAVI
+597 NACISALIFYLVM
-605 VYFVIMV
+605 MV

>member
-28 LVFGFMLNVTFEV
+28 LVFGFMLNVPFEV

-113 SNEVFGTLINRKKQ
+113 SNEVFGTLINRRKQ
-127 TIVEKQKILNEYL
+127 TIVEKQRILNEYL

-326 EIAENRVNEKSFFID
+326 EIAEKRVNEKSFFID
-341 ETFELESFELESF
+341 ETFELENF

-382 EETGNSVQYLRDL
+382 EETGNSVQYLRNL
-395 TIVTIDNEGNFYR
+395 TIVTIDDEGNFSR

-444 IMLKSIERERENS
+444 IMLKSIEREREDS

-463 TYVDG
+463 TYVAG

-482 YEHFLMLEKLKND
+482 YEHFLMLENLKND

-517 QEMFSQTFIDRIFY
+517 QEMFSQAFMDRIFY
-531 PVWILILFILIATF
+531 PIWILILFLLIATF

-552 NGQYFKLTWV
+552 SGQYFKFSWV
-562 FAFPEFLVISYTFYK
+562 FAFPEFLVISYVFYK
-577 LSMFIFKL
+577 LSMFVFKL

-605 VYFVIMV
+605 VYFVIMI

>member
-1 MNCGVFGNMKKNI
+1 M
-14 IVLSFIL
+14 
-21 MFSLILC
+21 C
-28 LVFGFMLNVTFEV
+28 LVIGFVLNVPFEV

-46 IVYKILTGFELFVK
+46 FLYKILTGLELFVK

-85 VVRFSQAMVERF
+85 IVRFSQAMVERF
-97 KMIMIFSL
+97 KKIMIFSL
-105 VLTFVITM
+105 MLTFIITM

-127 TIVEKQKILNEYL
+127 SIIESQKILNEYL

-146 FDNGFYERA
+146 FNNGFYERA
-155 KRYGNVALK
+155 KRYGNVALT

-169 KKAIDLIDRSEVEIQ
+169 KEAVDLIDRAEVEIQ
-184 RQENSNL
+184 RNENSNL

-198 VEDAEKVDKVVIN
+198 VEEAEKVDKVVIN

-226 AAYDKK
+226 DAYDKK

-256 ELKKI
+256 DLKKI

-271 YHDLEKSEDQQIFD
+271 YHNLEKNEEQQIFD

-316 QYDPDVKFYL
+316 QSDPDVKFYL

-341 ETFELESFELESF
+341 ETFELESFE
-354 ENANDIYF
+354 NANDIYF

-371 DLVYFKGMTSV
+371 DLVYFKGMTCV

-395 TIVTIDNEGNFYR
+395 TIITIDNEGNFYR

-422 KNISPSVKQLM
+422 KNIPPSVKQLM
-433 GIENDVETIPY
+433 GIEDDVESIPY
-444 IMLKSIERERENS
+444 LMLKSIERERENS

-463 TYVDG
+463 TYSDG

-482 YEHFLMLEKLKND
+482 YEHFLMLENFKNN
-495 VTSIPLGE
+495 VTSIPLPQ
-503 LLNLARISEEYGFP
+503 LLKLAKISEQYGFLE
-517 QEMFSQTFIDRIFY
+517 EMFTQSCLDRLFY
-531 PVWILILFILIATF
+531 PIWILILFLLISTF

-552 NGQYFKLTWV
+552 NGQYFKLAWV
-562 FAFPEFLVISYTFYK
+562 FAFPEFLVISYVFYK

-585 MNFTLL
+585 INFTLL
-591 GIFGFL
+591 GVFGFL
-597 NACIAAVI
+597 NACISALIFYLVM
-605 VYFVIMV
+605 MV

>member
-1 MNCGVFGNMKKNI
+1 MKKNI

-21 MFSLILC
+21 IFSLIVC
-28 LVFGFMLNVTFEV
+28 LIIGFVLNVPFEV

-46 IVYKILTGFELFVK
+46 FLYKILTGLELFVK

-85 VVRFSQAMVERF
+85 IVRFSQAMVERF
-97 KMIMIFSL
+97 KKIMIFSL
-105 VLTFVITM
+105 MLTFIITM

-127 TIVEKQKILNEYL
+127 SIIESQKILNEYL

-146 FDNGFYERA
+146 FNNGFYERA
-155 KRYGNVALK
+155 KRYGNVALT

-169 KKAIDLIDRSEVEIQ
+169 KEAVDLIDRAEVEIQ
-184 RQENSNL
+184 RNENSNL

-198 VEDAEKVDKVVIN
+198 VEEAEKVDKVVIN

-226 AAYDKK
+226 DAYDKK

-256 ELKKI
+256 DLKKI

-271 YHDLEKSEDQQIFD
+271 YHNLEKNEEQQIFD

-316 QYDPDVKFYL
+316 QSDPDVKFYL

-341 ETFELESFELESF
+341 ETFELESFE
-354 ENANDIYF
+354 NANDIYF

-371 DLVYFKGMTSV
+371 DLVYFKGMTCV
-382 EETGNSVQYLRDL
+382 QETGNSVQYLRDL
-395 TIVTIDNEGNFYR
+395 TIITIDNEGNFYR

-422 KNISPSVKQLM
+422 KNIPPSVKQLM
-433 GIENDVETIPY
+433 GIEDDVESIPY
-444 IMLKSIERERENS
+444 LMLKSIERERENS

-463 TYVDG
+463 TYSDG

-482 YEHFLMLEKLKND
+482 YEHFLMLENFKNN
-495 VTSIPLGE
+495 VTSIPLPQ
-503 LLNLARISEEYGFP
+503 LLKLAKISEQYGFLE
-517 QEMFSQTFIDRIFY
+517 EMFTQSCLDRLFY
-531 PVWILILFILIATF
+531 PIWILILFLLISTF

-552 NGQYFKLTWV
+552 SGQYFKLTWV
-562 FAFPEFLVISYTFYK
+562 FAFPEFLVISYVFYK

-585 MNFTLL
+585 INFTLL
-591 GIFGFL
+591 GVFGFL
-597 NACIAAVI
+597 NACISALIFYLVMMI
-605 VYFVIMV
+605 

>member
-1 MNCGVFGNMKKNI
+1 MKKNI

-21 MFSLILC
+21 IFSLIVC
-28 LVFGFMLNVTFEV
+28 LIIGFVLNVPFEV

-46 IVYKILTGFELFVK
+46 FLYKILTGLELFVK

-85 VVRFSQAMVERF
+85 IVRFSQAMVERF
-97 KMIMIFSL
+97 KKIMIFSL
-105 VLTFVITM
+105 MLTFIITM

-127 TIVEKQKILNEYL
+127 SIIESQKILNEYL

-146 FDNGFYERA
+146 FNNGFYERA
-155 KRYGNVALK
+155 KRYGNVALT

-169 KKAIDLIDRSEVEIQ
+169 KEAVDLIDRAEVEIQ
-184 RQENSNL
+184 RNENSNL

-198 VEDAEKVDKVVIN
+198 VEEAEKVDKVVIN

-226 AAYDKK
+226 DAYDKK

-256 ELKKI
+256 DLKKI

-271 YHDLEKSEDQQIFD
+271 YHNLEKNEEQQIFD

-316 QYDPDVKFYL
+316 QSDPDVKFYL

-341 ETFELESFELESF
+341 ETFELESFE
-354 ENANDIYF
+354 NANDIYF
-362 ACNYKDGTK
+362 ACNYNDGTK
-371 DLVYFKGMTSV
+371 DLVYFKGMTCV
-382 EETGNSVQYLRDL
+382 QETGNSVQYLRDL
-395 TIVTIDNEGNFYR
+395 TIITIDNEGNFYR

-422 KNISPSVKQLM
+422 KNIPPSVKQLM
-433 GIENDVETIPY
+433 GIEDDVESIPY
-444 IMLKSIERERENS
+444 LMLKSIERERENS

-463 TYVDG
+463 TYSDG

-482 YEHFLMLEKLKND
+482 YEHFLMLENFKNN
-495 VTSIPLGE
+495 VTSIPLPQ
-503 LLNLARISEEYGFP
+503 LLKLAKISEEYGFP
-517 QEMFSQTFIDRIFY
+517 QEMFTQAFMDRIFY
-531 PVWILILFILIATF
+531 PVWILILFLLISTF

-562 FAFPEFLVISYTFYK
+562 FAFPEFLVISYVFYK

-591 GIFGFL
+591 GVFGFL

-605 VYFVIMV
+605 VYFVMMV

>member
-1 MNCGVFGNMKKNI
+1 MKKNI

-21 MFSLILC
+21 IFSLIVC
-28 LVFGFMLNVTFEV
+28 LIIGFVLNVPFEV

-46 IVYKILTGFELFVK
+46 FLYKILTGLELFVQ

-85 VVRFSQAMVERF
+85 IVRFSQAMVERF
-97 KMIMIFSL
+97 KKIMIFSL
-105 VLTFVITM
+105 MLTFIITM

-127 TIVEKQKILNEYL
+127 SIIESQKILNEYL

-146 FDNGFYERA
+146 FNNGFYERA
-155 KRYGNVALK
+155 KRYGNVALT

-169 KKAIDLIDRSEVEIQ
+169 KEAVDLIDRAEVEIQ
-184 RQENSNL
+184 RNENSNL

-226 AAYDKK
+226 DAYDKK

-256 ELKKI
+256 DLKKI

-271 YHDLEKSEDQQIFD
+271 YHNLEKNEEQQIFD

-316 QYDPDVKFYL
+316 QSDPDVKFYL

-341 ETFELESFELESF
+341 ETFELESFE
-354 ENANDIYF
+354 NANDIYF

-371 DLVYFKGMTSV
+371 DLVYFKGMTCV
-382 EETGNSVQYLRDL
+382 QETGNSVQYLRDL
-395 TIVTIDNEGNFYR
+395 TIITIDNEGNFYR

-422 KNISPSVKQLM
+422 KNIPPSVKQLM
-433 GIENDVETIPY
+433 GIEDDVESIPY
-444 IMLKSIERERENS
+444 LMLKSIERERENS

-463 TYVDG
+463 TYSDG

-482 YEHFLMLEKLKND
+482 YEHFLMLENFKNN
-495 VTSIPLGE
+495 VTSIPLPQ
-503 LLNLARISEEYGFP
+503 LLKLAEISEQYGFLE
-517 QEMFSQTFIDRIFY
+517 EMFTQSCLDRLFY
-531 PVWILILFILIATF
+531 PIWILILFLLISTF

-562 FAFPEFLVISYTFYK
+562 FAFPEFLVISYVFYK

-585 MNFTLL
+585 INFTLL
-591 GIFGFL
+591 GVFGFL
-597 NACIAAVI
+597 NACISALIFYLVMMI
-605 VYFVIMV
+605 

>member
-1 MNCGVFGNMKKNI
+1 MKKNI

-21 MFSLILC
+21 IFSLIVC
-28 LVFGFMLNVTFEV
+28 LIIGFVLNVPFEV

-46 IVYKILTGFELFVK
+46 FLYKILTGLELFVK

-85 VVRFSQAMVERF
+85 IIRFSQAMVERF
-97 KMIMIFSL
+97 KKIMIFSL
-105 VLTFVITM
+105 MLTFIITM

-127 TIVEKQKILNEYL
+127 SIIESQKILNEYL

-146 FDNGFYERA
+146 FNNGFYERA
-155 KRYGNVALK
+155 KRYGNVALT

-169 KKAIDLIDRSEVEIQ
+169 KEAVDLIDRAEVEIQ
-184 RQENSNL
+184 RNENSNL

-198 VEDAEKVDKVVIN
+198 VEEAEKVDKVVIN

-226 AAYDKK
+226 DAYDKK

-256 ELKKI
+256 DLKKI

-271 YHDLEKSEDQQIFD
+271 YHNLEKNEEQQIFD

-316 QYDPDVKFYL
+316 QSDPDVKFYL

-341 ETFELESFELESF
+341 ETFELESFE
-354 ENANDIYF
+354 NANDIYF

-371 DLVYFKGMTSV
+371 DLVYFKGMTCV
-382 EETGNSVQYLRDL
+382 QETGNSVQYLRDL
-395 TIVTIDNEGNFYR
+395 TIITIDNEGNFYR

-422 KNISPSVKQLM
+422 KNIPPSVKQLM
-433 GIENDVETIPY
+433 GIEDDVESIPY
-444 IMLKSIERERENS
+444 LMLKSIERERENS

-463 TYVDG
+463 TYSDG

-482 YEHFLMLEKLKND
+482 YEHFLMLENFKNN
-495 VTSIPLGE
+495 VTSIPLPQ
-503 LLNLARISEEYGFP
+503 LLKLAKISEQYGFLE
-517 QEMFSQTFIDRIFY
+517 EMFTQSCLDRLFY
-531 PVWILILFILIATF
+531 PIWILILFLLISTF

-552 NGQYFKLTWV
+552 SGQYFKLTWV
-562 FAFPEFLVISYTFYK
+562 FAFPEFLVISYVFYK

-585 MNFTLL
+585 INFTLL
-591 GIFGFL
+591 GVFGFL
-597 NACIAAVI
+597 NACISALIFYLVM
-605 VYFVIMV
+605 MV

>member
-1 MNCGVFGNMKKNI
+1 MKKNI

-21 MFSLILC
+21 IFSLIVC
-28 LVFGFMLNVTFEV
+28 LIIGFVLNVPFEV

-46 IVYKILTGFELFVK
+46 FLYKILTGLELFVQ

-85 VVRFSQAMVERF
+85 IVRFSQAMVERF
-97 KMIMIFSL
+97 KKIMIFSL
-105 VLTFVITM
+105 MLTFIITM

-127 TIVEKQKILNEYL
+127 SIIESQKILNEYL

-146 FDNGFYERA
+146 FNNGFYERA
-155 KRYGNVALK
+155 KRYGNVALT

-169 KKAIDLIDRSEVEIQ
+169 KEAIDLIDRAEVEIQ
-184 RQENSNL
+184 RNENSNL

-198 VEDAEKVDKVVIN
+198 VEEAEKVDKVVIN

-226 AAYDKK
+226 DAYDKK

-256 ELKKI
+256 DLKKI

-271 YHDLEKSEDQQIFD
+271 YHNLEKNEEQQIFD

-316 QYDPDVKFYL
+316 QSDPDVKFYL

-341 ETFELESFELESF
+341 ETFELESFE
-354 ENANDIYF
+354 NANDIYF

-371 DLVYFKGMTSV
+371 DLVYFKGMTCV

-395 TIVTIDNEGNFYR
+395 TIITIDNEGNFYR

-422 KNISPSVKQLM
+422 KNIPPSVKQLM
-433 GIENDVETIPY
+433 GIEDDVESIPY
-444 IMLKSIERERENS
+444 LMLKSIERERENS

-463 TYVDG
+463 TYSDG

-482 YEHFLMLEKLKND
+482 YEHFLMLENFKNN
-495 VTSIPLGE
+495 VTSIPLPQ
-503 LLNLARISEEYGFP
+503 LLKLAKISEQYGFLE
-517 QEMFSQTFIDRIFY
+517 EMFTQSCLDRLFY
-531 PVWILILFILIATF
+531 PIWILILFLLISTF

-552 NGQYFKLTWV
+552 SGQYFKLTWV
-562 FAFPEFLVISYTFYK
+562 FAFPEFLVISYVFYK

-585 MNFTLL
+585 INFTLL
-591 GIFGFL
+591 GVFGFL
-597 NACIAAVI
+597 NACISALIFYLVMMI
-605 VYFVIMV
+605 

>member
-1 MNCGVFGNMKKNI
+1 MKKNI

-21 MFSLILC
+21 IFSLIVC
-28 LVFGFMLNVTFEV
+28 LIIGFVLNVPFEV

-46 IVYKILTGFELFVK
+46 FLYKILTGLELFVK

-85 VVRFSQAMVERF
+85 IVRFSQAMVERF
-97 KMIMIFSL
+97 KKIMIFSL
-105 VLTFVITM
+105 ILTFIITM
-113 SNEVFGTLINRKKQ
+113 SNEVFGTFIDRKKQ
-127 TIVEKQKILNEYL
+127 SIIENQKILNEYL

-146 FDNGFYERA
+146 FNNGFYERA
-155 KRYGNVALK
+155 KRYGNVALT

-169 KKAIDLIDRSEVEIQ
+169 KEAVDLIDRAEVEIQ
-184 RQENSNL
+184 RNENSNL

-198 VEDAEKVDKVVIN
+198 VEEAEKVDKVVIN

-226 AAYDKK
+226 DAYDKK

-256 ELKKI
+256 DLKKI

-271 YHDLEKSEDQQIFD
+271 YHNLEKNEEQQIFD

-316 QYDPDVKFYL
+316 QSDPDVKFYL

-341 ETFELESFELESF
+341 ETFELESFE
-354 ENANDIYF
+354 NANDIYF

-371 DLVYFKGMTSV
+371 DLVYFKGMTCV

-395 TIVTIDNEGNFYR
+395 TIITIDNEGNFYR

-422 KNISPSVKQLM
+422 KNIPPSVKQLM
-433 GIENDVETIPY
+433 GIEDDVESIPY
-444 IMLKSIERERENS
+444 LMLKSIERERENS

-463 TYVDG
+463 TYSDG

-482 YEHFLMLEKLKND
+482 YEHFLMLENFKNN
-495 VTSIPLGE
+495 VTSIPLPQ
-503 LLNLARISEEYGFP
+503 LLKLAKISEQYGFLE
-517 QEMFSQTFIDRIFY
+517 EMFTQSCLDRLFY
-531 PVWILILFILIATF
+531 PIWILILFLLISTF

-562 FAFPEFLVISYTFYK
+562 FAFPEFLVISYVFYK

-585 MNFTLL
+585 INFTLL
-591 GIFGFL
+591 GVFGFL
-597 NACIAAVI
+597 NACISALIFYLVM
-605 VYFVIMV
+605 MV

>member
-1 MNCGVFGNMKKNI
+1 MKKNI

-21 MFSLILC
+21 IFSLIVC
-28 LVFGFMLNVTFEV
+28 LIIGFVLNVPFEV

-46 IVYKILTGFELFVK
+46 FLYKILTGLELFVK

-85 VVRFSQAMVERF
+85 IVRFSQAMVERF
-97 KMIMIFSL
+97 KKIMIFSL
-105 VLTFVITM
+105 VLTFIITM

-127 TIVEKQKILNEYL
+127 SIIESQKILNEYL

-146 FDNGFYERA
+146 FNNGFYERA
-155 KRYGNVALK
+155 KRYGNVALT

-169 KKAIDLIDRSEVEIQ
+169 KEAVDLIDRAEVEIQ
-184 RQENSNL
+184 RNENSNL

-198 VEDAEKVDKVVIN
+198 VEEAEKVDKVVIN

-226 AAYDKK
+226 DAYDKK

-256 ELKKI
+256 DLKKI

-271 YHDLEKSEDQQIFD
+271 YHNLEKNEEQQIFD

-316 QYDPDVKFYL
+316 QSDPDVKFYL

-341 ETFELESFELESF
+341 ETFELESFE
-354 ENANDIYF
+354 NANDIYF

-371 DLVYFKGMTSV
+371 DLVYFKGMTCV

-395 TIVTIDNEGNFYR
+395 TIITIDNEGNFYR

-422 KNISPSVKQLM
+422 KNIPPSVKQLM
-433 GIENDVETIPY
+433 GIEDDVESIPY
-444 IMLKSIERERENS
+444 LMLKSIERERENS

-463 TYVDG
+463 TYSDG

-482 YEHFLMLEKLKND
+482 YEHFLMLENFKNN
-495 VTSIPLGE
+495 VTSIPLPQ
-503 LLNLARISEEYGFP
+503 LLKLAKISEQYGFLE
-517 QEMFSQTFIDRIFY
+517 EMFTQSCLDRLFY
-531 PVWILILFILIATF
+531 PIWILILFLLISTF

-552 NGQYFKLTWV
+552 SGQYFKLTWV
-562 FAFPEFLVISYTFYK
+562 FAFPEFLVISYVFYK

-585 MNFTLL
+585 INFTLL
-591 GIFGFL
+591 GVFGFL
-597 NACIAAVI
+597 NACISALIFYLVM
-605 VYFVIMV
+605 MV

>member
-1 MNCGVFGNMKKNI
+1 MKKNI

-21 MFSLILC
+21 IFSLIVC
-28 LVFGFMLNVTFEV
+28 LIIGFVLNVPFEV

-46 IVYKILTGFELFVK
+46 FLYKILTGLELFVK

-85 VVRFSQAMVERF
+85 IVRFSQAMVERF
-97 KMIMIFSL
+97 KKIMIFSL
-105 VLTFVITM
+105 MLTFIITM

-127 TIVEKQKILNEYL
+127 SIIESQKILNEYL

-146 FDNGFYERA
+146 FNNGFYERA
-155 KRYGNVALK
+155 KRYGNVALT

-169 KKAIDLIDRSEVEIQ
+169 KEAVDLIDRAEVEIQ
-184 RQENSNL
+184 RNENSNL

-198 VEDAEKVDKVVIN
+198 VEEAEKVDKVVIN

-226 AAYDKK
+226 DAYDKK

-256 ELKKI
+256 DLKKI

-271 YHDLEKSEDQQIFD
+271 YHNLEKNEEQQIFD

-316 QYDPDVKFYL
+316 QSDPDVKFYL

-341 ETFELESFELESF
+341 ETFELESFE
-354 ENANDIYF
+354 NANDIYF
-362 ACNYKDGTK
+362 ACNYNDGTK
-371 DLVYFKGMTSV
+371 DLVYFKGMTCV
-382 EETGNSVQYLRDL
+382 QETGNSVQYLRDL
-395 TIVTIDNEGNFYR
+395 TIITIDNEGNFYR

-422 KNISPSVKQLM
+422 KNIPPSVKQLM
-433 GIENDVETIPY
+433 GIEDDVESIPY
-444 IMLKSIERERENS
+444 LMLKSIERERENS

-463 TYVDG
+463 TYSDG

-482 YEHFLMLEKLKND
+482 YEHFLMLENFKNN
-495 VTSIPLGE
+495 VTSIPLPQ
-503 LLNLARISEEYGFP
+503 LLKLAKISEQYGFLE
-517 QEMFSQTFIDRIFY
+517 EMFTQSCLDRLFY
-531 PVWILILFILIATF
+531 PIWILILFLLISTF

-552 NGQYFKLTWV
+552 SGQYFKLTWV
-562 FAFPEFLVISYTFYK
+562 FAFPEFLLISYVFYK

-585 MNFTLL
+585 INFTLL
-591 GIFGFL
+591 GVFGFL
-597 NACIAAVI
+597 NACISALIFYLVM
-605 VYFVIMV
+605 MV

>member
-1 MNCGVFGNMKKNI
+1 MKKNI

-21 MFSLILC
+21 IFNLIVC
-28 LVFGFMLNVTFEV
+28 LIIGFVLNVPFEV

-46 IVYKILTGFELFVK
+46 FLYKILTGLELFVQ

-85 VVRFSQAMVERF
+85 IVRFSQAMVERF
-97 KMIMIFSL
+97 KKIMIFSL
-105 VLTFVITM
+105 MLTFIITM

-127 TIVEKQKILNEYL
+127 SIIESQKILNEYL

-146 FDNGFYERA
+146 FNNGYYERA
-155 KRYGNVALK
+155 KRYGNVALT

-169 KKAIDLIDRSEVEIQ
+169 KEAVDLIDRAEVEIQ
-184 RQENSNL
+184 RNENSNL

-198 VEDAEKVDKVVIN
+198 VEEAEKVDKVVIN

-226 AAYDKK
+226 DAYDKK

-256 ELKKI
+256 DLKKI

-271 YHDLEKSEDQQIFD
+271 YHNLEKNEEQQIFD

-316 QYDPDVKFYL
+316 QSDPDVKFYL

-341 ETFELESFELESF
+341 ETFELESFE
-354 ENANDIYF
+354 NANDIYF

-371 DLVYFKGMTSV
+371 DLVYFKGMTCV

-395 TIVTIDNEGNFYR
+395 TIITIDNEGNFYR

-422 KNISPSVKQLM
+422 KNIPPSVKQLM
-433 GIENDVETIPY
+433 GIEDDVESIPY
-444 IMLKSIERERENS
+444 LMLKSIERERENS

-463 TYVDG
+463 TYSDG

-482 YEHFLMLEKLKND
+482 YEHFLMLENFKNN
-495 VTSIPLGE
+495 VTSIPLPQ
-503 LLNLARISEEYGFP
+503 LLKLAKISEQYGFLE
-517 QEMFSQTFIDRIFY
+517 EMFTQSCLDRLFY
-531 PVWILILFILIATF
+531 PIWTLILFLLISTF

-552 NGQYFKLTWV
+552 SGQYFKLTWV
-562 FAFPEFLVISYTFYK
+562 FAFPEFLVISYVFYK

-585 MNFTLL
+585 INFTLL
-591 GIFGFL
+591 GVFGFL
-597 NACIAAVI
+597 NACISALIFYLVM
-605 VYFVIMV
+605 MV

>member
-1 MNCGVFGNMKKNI
+1 MKKNI

-21 MFSLILC
+21 IFSLIVC
-28 LVFGFMLNVTFEV
+28 LIIGFVLNVPFEV

-46 IVYKILTGFELFVK
+46 FLYKILTGLELFVK

-85 VVRFSQAMVERF
+85 IIRFSQAMVERF
-97 KMIMIFSL
+97 KKIMIFSL
-105 VLTFVITM
+105 MLTFIITM

-127 TIVEKQKILNEYL
+127 SIIESQKILNEYL

-146 FDNGFYERA
+146 FNNGFYERA
-155 KRYGNVALK
+155 KRYGNVALT

-169 KKAIDLIDRSEVEIQ
+169 KEAVDLIDRAEVEIQ
-184 RQENSNL
+184 RNENSNL

-198 VEDAEKVDKVVIN
+198 VEEAEKVDKVVIN

-226 AAYDKK
+226 DAYDKK

-243 GISLATPKDPNLE
+243 GISLATSKDPNLE
-256 ELKKI
+256 DLKKI

-271 YHDLEKSEDQQIFD
+271 YHNLEKNEEQQIFD

-316 QYDPDVKFYL
+316 QSDPDVKFYL

-341 ETFELESFELESF
+341 ETFELESFE
-354 ENANDIYF
+354 NANDIYF

-371 DLVYFKGMTSV
+371 DLVYFKGMTCV

-395 TIVTIDNEGNFYR
+395 TIITIDNEGNFYR

-422 KNISPSVKQLM
+422 KNIPPSVKQLM
-433 GIENDVETIPY
+433 GIEDDVESIPY
-444 IMLKSIERERENS
+444 LMLKSIERERENS

-463 TYVDG
+463 TYSDG

-482 YEHFLMLEKLKND
+482 YEHFLMLENFKNN
-495 VTSIPLGE
+495 VTSIPLPQ
-503 LLNLARISEEYGFP
+503 LLKLAKISEQYGFLE
-517 QEMFSQTFIDRIFY
+517 EMFTQSCLDRLFY
-531 PVWILILFILIATF
+531 PIWILILFLLISTF

-562 FAFPEFLVISYTFYK
+562 FAFPEFLVISYVFYK

-585 MNFTLL
+585 INFTLL
-591 GIFGFL
+591 GVFGFL
-597 NACIAAVI
+597 NACISALIFYLVMMI
-605 VYFVIMV
+605 

>member
-1 MNCGVFGNMKKNI
+1 MKKNI

-21 MFSLILC
+21 IFSLIVC
-28 LVFGFMLNVTFEV
+28 LIIGFVLNVPFEV

-46 IVYKILTGFELFVK
+46 FLYKILTGLELFVK

-85 VVRFSQAMVERF
+85 IVRFSQAMVERF
-97 KMIMIFSL
+97 KKIMIFSL
-105 VLTFVITM
+105 MLTFIITM

-127 TIVEKQKILNEYL
+127 SIIESQKILNEYL

-146 FDNGFYERA
+146 FNNGFYERA
-155 KRYGNVALK
+155 KRYGNVALT

-169 KKAIDLIDRSEVEIQ
+169 KEAVDLIDRAEVEIQ
-184 RQENSNL
+184 RNENSNL

-226 AAYDKK
+226 DAYDKK

-256 ELKKI
+256 DLKKI

-271 YHDLEKSEDQQIFD
+271 YHNLEKNEEQQIFD

-316 QYDPDVKFYL
+316 QSDPDVKFYL

-341 ETFELESFELESF
+341 ETFELESFE
-354 ENANDIYF
+354 NANDIYF

-371 DLVYFKGMTSV
+371 DLVYFKGMTCV

-395 TIVTIDNEGNFYR
+395 TIITIDNEGNFYR

-422 KNISPSVKQLM
+422 KNIPPSVKQLM
-433 GIENDVETIPY
+433 GIEDDVESIPY
-444 IMLKSIERERENS
+444 LMLKSIERERENS

-463 TYVDG
+463 TYSDG

-482 YEHFLMLEKLKND
+482 YEHFLMLENFKNN
-495 VTSIPLGE
+495 VTSIPLPQ
-503 LLNLARISEEYGFP
+503 LLKLAKISEQYGFLE
-517 QEMFSQTFIDRIFY
+517 EMFTQSCLDRLFY
-531 PVWILILFILIATF
+531 PIWILILFLLISTF

-562 FAFPEFLVISYTFYK
+562 FAFPEFLLISYVFYK

-585 MNFTLL
+585 INFTLL
-591 GIFGFL
+591 GVFGFL
-597 NACIAAVI
+597 NACISALIFYLVM
-605 VYFVIMV
+605 MV

>member
-1 MNCGVFGNMKKNI
+1 MKKNI

-21 MFSLILC
+21 IFSLIVC
-28 LVFGFMLNVTFEV
+28 LIIGFVLNVPFEV

-46 IVYKILTGFELFVK
+46 FLYKILTGLELFVK

-85 VVRFSQAMVERF
+85 IVRFSQAMVERF
-97 KMIMIFSL
+97 KKIMIFSL
-105 VLTFVITM
+105 MLTFIITM

-127 TIVEKQKILNEYL
+127 SIIESQKILNEYL

-146 FDNGFYERA
+146 FNNGFYERA
-155 KRYGNVALK
+155 KRYGNVALT

-169 KKAIDLIDRSEVEIQ
+169 KEAVDLIDRAEVEIQ
-184 RQENSNL
+184 RNENSNL

-226 AAYDKK
+226 DAYDKK
-232 EWFNAHFFAET
+232 EWFNAHFFAEI

-256 ELKKI
+256 DLKKI

-271 YHDLEKSEDQQIFD
+271 YHNLEKNEEQQIFD

-302 YYLFKQLYM
+302 YYLFKQLCM

-316 QYDPDVKFYL
+316 QSDPDVKFYL

-341 ETFELESFELESF
+341 ETFELESFE
-354 ENANDIYF
+354 NANDIYF

-371 DLVYFKGMTSV
+371 DLVYFKGMTCV
-382 EETGNSVQYLRDL
+382 QETGNSVQYLRDL
-395 TIVTIDNEGNFYR
+395 TIITIDNEGNFYR

-422 KNISPSVKQLM
+422 KNIPPSVKQLM
-433 GIENDVETIPY
+433 GIEDDVESIPY
-444 IMLKSIERERENS
+444 LMLKSIERERENS

-463 TYVDG
+463 TYSDG

-482 YEHFLMLEKLKND
+482 YEHFLMLENFKNN
-495 VTSIPLGE
+495 VTSIPLPQ
-503 LLNLARISEEYGFP
+503 LLKLAKISEQYGFLE
-517 QEMFSQTFIDRIFY
+517 EMFTQSCLDRLFY
-531 PVWILILFILIATF
+531 PIWILILFLLISTF

-552 NGQYFKLTWV
+552 SGQYFKLTWV
-562 FAFPEFLVISYTFYK
+562 FAFPEFLVISYVFYK

-585 MNFTLL
+585 INFTLL
-591 GIFGFL
+591 GVFGFL
-597 NACIAAVI
+597 NACISALIFYLVM
-605 VYFVIMV
+605 MV

>member
-1 MNCGVFGNMKKNI
+1 MKKNI

-21 MFSLILC
+21 IFSLIVC
-28 LVFGFMLNVTFEV
+28 LIIGFVLNVPFEV

-46 IVYKILTGFELFVK
+46 FLYKILTGLELFVK

-85 VVRFSQAMVERF
+85 IVRFSQAMVERF
-97 KMIMIFSL
+97 KKIMIFSL
-105 VLTFVITM
+105 MLTFIITM

-127 TIVEKQKILNEYL
+127 SIIESQKILNEYL

-146 FDNGFYERA
+146 FNNGFYERA
-155 KRYGNVALK
+155 KRYGNVALT

-169 KKAIDLIDRSEVEIQ
+169 KEAVDLIDRAEVEIQ
-184 RQENSNL
+184 RNENSNL

-226 AAYDKK
+226 DAYDKK

-256 ELKKI
+256 DLKKI

-271 YHDLEKSEDQQIFD
+271 YHNLEKNEEQQIFD

-316 QYDPDVKFYL
+316 QSDPDVKFYL

-341 ETFELESFELESF
+341 ETFELESFE
-354 ENANDIYF
+354 NANDIYF

-371 DLVYFKGMTSV
+371 DLVYFKGMTCV
-382 EETGNSVQYLRDL
+382 QETGNSVQYLSDL
-395 TIVTIDNEGNFYR
+395 TIITIDNEGNFYR

-422 KNISPSVKQLM
+422 KNIPPSVKQLM
-433 GIENDVETIPY
+433 GIEDDVESIPY
-444 IMLKSIERERENS
+444 LMLKSIERERENS

-463 TYVDG
+463 TYSDG

-482 YEHFLMLEKLKND
+482 YEHFLMLENFKNN
-495 VTSIPLGE
+495 VTSIPLPQ
-503 LLNLARISEEYGFP
+503 LLKLAKISEQYGFLE
-517 QEMFSQTFIDRIFY
+517 EMFTQSCLDRLFY
-531 PVWILILFILIATF
+531 PIWILILFLLISTF

-562 FAFPEFLVISYTFYK
+562 FAFPEFLVISYVFYK

-585 MNFTLL
+585 INFTLL
-591 GIFGFL
+591 GVFGFL
-597 NACIAAVI
+597 NACISALIFYLVMMI
-605 VYFVIMV
+605 

>member
-1 MNCGVFGNMKKNI
+1 MKKNI

-21 MFSLILC
+21 IFSLIVC
-28 LVFGFMLNVTFEV
+28 LIIGFVLNVPFEV

-46 IVYKILTGFELFVK
+46 FLYKILTGLELFVQ

-85 VVRFSQAMVERF
+85 IVRFSQAMVERF
-97 KMIMIFSL
+97 KKIMIFSL
-105 VLTFVITM
+105 MLTFIITM

-127 TIVEKQKILNEYL
+127 SIIESQKILNEYL

-146 FDNGFYERA
+146 FNNGFYERA
-155 KRYGNVALK
+155 KRYGNVALT

-169 KKAIDLIDRSEVEIQ
+169 KEAVDLIDRAEVEIQ
-184 RQENSNL
+184 RNENSNL

-226 AAYDKK
+226 DAYDKK

-256 ELKKI
+256 DLKKI

-271 YHDLEKSEDQQIFD
+271 YHNLEKNEEQQIFD

-311 SSRQM
+311 SSRHM
-316 QYDPDVKFYL
+316 QSDPDVKFYL

-341 ETFELESFELESF
+341 ETFELESFE
-354 ENANDIYF
+354 NANDIYF

-371 DLVYFKGMTSV
+371 DLVYFKGMTCV

-395 TIVTIDNEGNFYR
+395 TIITIDNEGNFYR

-422 KNISPSVKQLM
+422 KNIPPSVKQLM
-433 GIENDVETIPY
+433 GIEDDVESIPY
-444 IMLKSIERERENS
+444 LMLKSIERERENS

-463 TYVDG
+463 TYSDG

-482 YEHFLMLEKLKND
+482 YEHFLMLENFKND
-495 VTSIPLGE
+495 VTSIPLPQ
-503 LLNLARISEEYGFP
+503 LLRLARISEQYGFSE
-517 QEMFSQTFIDRIFY
+517 QMFTQSCIDRIFY
-531 PVWILILFILIATF
+531 PIWMLILFLLISTF
-545 AWNNRVG
+545 AWNNRMG

-562 FAFPEFLVISYTFYK
+562 FAFPEFLLISYVFYK

-591 GIFGFL
+591 GVFGFL
-597 NACIAAVI
+597 NACISALIFYLVM
-605 VYFVIMV
+605 MV

>member
-1 MNCGVFGNMKKNI
+1 MKKNI

-21 MFSLILC
+21 IFSLIVC
-28 LVFGFMLNVTFEV
+28 LIIGFVLNVPFEV

-46 IVYKILTGFELFVK
+46 FLYKILTGLELFVQ
-60 YLPVFIIASF
+60 YLPVFIIAAF
-70 ILTFSVHFGQHCEGS
+70 ILTFSVHFGHHCEGS
-85 VVRFSQAMVERF
+85 IVRFSQAMVERF
-97 KMIMIFSL
+97 KKIMIFSL
-105 VLTFVITM
+105 MLTFIITM

-127 TIVEKQKILNEYL
+127 SIIESQKILNEYL

-146 FDNGFYERA
+146 FNNGFYERA
-155 KRYGNVALK
+155 KRYGNVALT

-169 KKAIDLIDRSEVEIQ
+169 KEAVDLIDRAEVEIQ
-184 RQENSNL
+184 RNENSNL

-198 VEDAEKVDKVVIN
+198 VEEAEKVDKVVIN

-226 AAYDKK
+226 DAYDKK

-256 ELKKI
+256 DLKKI

-271 YHDLEKSEDQQIFD
+271 YHNLEKNEEQQIFD

-316 QYDPDVKFYL
+316 QSDPDVKFYL

-341 ETFELESFELESF
+341 ETFELESFE
-354 ENANDIYF
+354 NANDIYF

-371 DLVYFKGMTSV
+371 DLVYFKGMTCV
-382 EETGNSVQYLRDL
+382 QETGNSVQYLRDL
-395 TIVTIDNEGNFYR
+395 TIITIDNEGNFYR

-422 KNISPSVKQLM
+422 KNIPPSVKQLM
-433 GIENDVETIPY
+433 GIEDDVESIPY
-444 IMLKSIERERENS
+444 LMLKSIERERENS

-463 TYVDG
+463 TYSDG

-482 YEHFLMLEKLKND
+482 YEHFLMLENFKNN
-495 VTSIPLGE
+495 VTSIPLPQ
-503 LLNLARISEEYGFP
+503 LLKLAKISEQYGFLE
-517 QEMFSQTFIDRIFY
+517 EMFTQSCLDRLFY
-531 PVWILILFILIATF
+531 PIWILILFLLISTF

-552 NGQYFKLTWV
+552 SGQYFKLTWV
-562 FAFPEFLVISYTFYK
+562 FAFPEFLVISYVFYK
-577 LSMFIFKL
+577 LSIFIFKL
-585 MNFTLL
+585 INFTLL
-591 GIFGFL
+591 GVFGFL
-597 NACIAAVI
+597 NACISALIFYLVM
-605 VYFVIMV
+605 MV

>member
-1 MNCGVFGNMKKNI
+1 MKKNI

-21 MFSLILC
+21 IFSLIVC
-28 LVFGFMLNVTFEV
+28 LIIGFVLNVPFEV

-46 IVYKILTGFELFVK
+46 FLYKILTGLELFVK

-85 VVRFSQAMVERF
+85 IVRFSQAMVERF
-97 KMIMIFSL
+97 KKIMIFSL
-105 VLTFVITM
+105 MLTFIITM

-127 TIVEKQKILNEYL
+127 SIIESQKILNEYL

-146 FDNGFYERA
+146 FNNGFYERA
-155 KRYGNVALK
+155 KRYGNVALT

-169 KKAIDLIDRSEVEIQ
+169 KEAVDLIDRAEVEIQ
-184 RQENSNL
+184 RNENSNL

-198 VEDAEKVDKVVIN
+198 VEEAEKVDKVVIN

-226 AAYDKK
+226 DAYDKK

-256 ELKKI
+256 DLKKI

-271 YHDLEKSEDQQIFD
+271 YHNLEKNEEQQIFD

-316 QYDPDVKFYL
+316 QSDPDVKFYL

-341 ETFELESFELESF
+341 ETFELESFE
-354 ENANDIYF
+354 NANDIYF

-371 DLVYFKGMTSV
+371 DLVYFKGMTCV

-395 TIVTIDNEGNFYR
+395 TIITIDNEGNFYR

-422 KNISPSVKQLM
+422 KNIPPSVKQLM
-433 GIENDVETIPY
+433 GIEDDVESIPY
-444 IMLKSIERERENS
+444 LMLKSIERERENS

-463 TYVDG
+463 TYSDG

-482 YEHFLMLEKLKND
+482 YEHFLMLENFKNN
-495 VTSIPLGE
+495 VTSIPLPQ
-503 LLNLARISEEYGFP
+503 LLKLAKISEQYGFLEEVFT
-517 QEMFSQTFIDRIFY
+517 QSCLDRLFY
-531 PVWILILFILIATF
+531 PIWILILFLLISTF

-552 NGQYFKLTWV
+552 SGQYFKLTWV
-562 FAFPEFLVISYTFYK
+562 FAFPEFFVISYVFYK

-585 MNFTLL
+585 INFTLL
-591 GIFGFL
+591 GVFGFL
-597 NACIAAVI
+597 NACISALIFYLVM
-605 VYFVIMV
+605 MV

>member
-1 MNCGVFGNMKKNI
+1 MKKNI

-21 MFSLILC
+21 IFSLIVC
-28 LVFGFMLNVTFEV
+28 LIIGFVLNVPFEV

-46 IVYKILTGFELFVK
+46 FLYKILTGLELFVQ

-85 VVRFSQAMVERF
+85 IVRFSQAMVERF
-97 KMIMIFSL
+97 KKIMIFSL
-105 VLTFVITM
+105 MLTFIITM

-127 TIVEKQKILNEYL
+127 SIIESQKILNEYL

-146 FDNGFYERA
+146 FNNGFYERA
-155 KRYGNVALK
+155 KRYGNVALT

-169 KKAIDLIDRSEVEIQ
+169 KEAVDLIDRAEVEIQ
-184 RQENSNL
+184 RNENSNL

-198 VEDAEKVDKVVIN
+198 VEEAEKVDKVVIN

-226 AAYDKK
+226 DAYDKK

-256 ELKKI
+256 DLKKI

-271 YHDLEKSEDQQIFD
+271 YHNLEKNEEQQIFD

-316 QYDPDVKFYL
+316 QSDPDVKFYL

-341 ETFELESFELESF
+341 ETFELESFE
-354 ENANDIYF
+354 NANDIYF

-371 DLVYFKGMTSV
+371 DLVYFKGMTCV

-395 TIVTIDNEGNFYR
+395 TIITIDNEGNFYR

-422 KNISPSVKQLM
+422 KNIPPSVKQLM
-433 GIENDVETIPY
+433 GIEDDVESIPY
-444 IMLKSIERERENS
+444 LMLKSIERERENS

-463 TYVDG
+463 TYSDG

-482 YEHFLMLEKLKND
+482 YEHFLMLENFKNN
-495 VTSIPLGE
+495 VTSIPLPQ
-503 LLNLARISEEYGFP
+503 LLKLAKISEQYGFLE
-517 QEMFSQTFIDRIFY
+517 EMFTQSCLDRLFY
-531 PVWILILFILIATF
+531 PIWILILFLLISTF

-552 NGQYFKLTWV
+552 SGQYFKLTWV
-562 FAFPEFLVISYTFYK
+562 FAFPEFLVISYVFYK

-585 MNFTLL
+585 INFTLL
-591 GIFGFL
+591 GVFGFL
-597 NACIAAVI
+597 NACISALIFYLVM
-605 VYFVIMV
+605 MV

>member
-1 MNCGVFGNMKKNI
+1 MKKNI

-21 MFSLILC
+21 IFSLIVC
-28 LVFGFMLNVTFEV
+28 LIIGFVLNVPFEV

-46 IVYKILTGFELFVK
+46 FLYKILTGLELFVK

-85 VVRFSQAMVERF
+85 IVRFSQAMVERF
-97 KMIMIFSL
+97 KKIMIFSL
-105 VLTFVITM
+105 MLTFIITM

-127 TIVEKQKILNEYL
+127 SIIESQKILNEYL

-146 FDNGFYERA
+146 FNNGFYERA
-155 KRYGNVALK
+155 KRYGNVALT

-169 KKAIDLIDRSEVEIQ
+169 KEAVDLIDRAEVEIQ
-184 RQENSNL
+184 RNENSNL

-198 VEDAEKVDKVVIN
+198 VEEAEKVDKVVIN

-226 AAYDKK
+226 DAYDKK

-256 ELKKI
+256 DLKKI

-271 YHDLEKSEDQQIFD
+271 YHNLEKNEEQQIFD

-316 QYDPDVKFYL
+316 QSDPDVKFYL

-341 ETFELESFELESF
+341 ETFELESFE
-354 ENANDIYF
+354 NANDIYF

-371 DLVYFKGMTSV
+371 DLVYFKGMTCV
-382 EETGNSVQYLRDL
+382 QETGNSVQYLRDL
-395 TIVTIDNEGNFYR
+395 TIITIDNEGNFYR

-422 KNISPSVKQLM
+422 KNIPPSVKQLM
-433 GIENDVETIPY
+433 GIEDDVESIPY
-444 IMLKSIERERENS
+444 LMLKSIERERENS

-463 TYVDG
+463 TYSDG

-482 YEHFLMLEKLKND
+482 YEHFLMLENFKNN
-495 VTSIPLGE
+495 VTSIPLPQ
-503 LLNLARISEEYGFP
+503 LLKLAKISEQYGFLE
-517 QEMFSQTFIDRIFY
+517 EMFTQSCLDRLFY
-531 PVWILILFILIATF
+531 PIWILILFLLISTF

-562 FAFPEFLVISYTFYK
+562 FAFPEFLVISYVFYK

-585 MNFTLL
+585 INFTLL
-591 GIFGFL
+591 GVFGFL
-597 NACIAAVI
+597 NACISALIFYLVMMI
-605 VYFVIMV
+605 

>member
-1 MNCGVFGNMKKNI
+1 MKKNI

-21 MFSLILC
+21 IFSLIVC
-28 LVFGFMLNVTFEV
+28 LIIGFVLNVPFEV

-46 IVYKILTGFELFVK
+46 FLYKILTGLELFVQ

-85 VVRFSQAMVERF
+85 IVRFSQAMVERF
-97 KMIMIFSL
+97 KKIMIFSL
-105 VLTFVITM
+105 MLTFIITM

-127 TIVEKQKILNEYL
+127 SIIESQKILNEYL

-146 FDNGFYERA
+146 FNNGFYERA
-155 KRYGNVALK
+155 KRYGNVALT

-169 KKAIDLIDRSEVEIQ
+169 KEAVDLIDRAEVEIQ
-184 RQENSNL
+184 RNENSNL

-198 VEDAEKVDKVVIN
+198 VEEAEKVDKVVIN

-226 AAYDKK
+226 DAYDKK

-256 ELKKI
+256 DLKKI

-271 YHDLEKSEDQQIFD
+271 YHNLEKNEEQQIFD

-311 SSRQM
+311 SSHQM
-316 QYDPDVKFYL
+316 QSDPDVKFYL

-341 ETFELESFELESF
+341 ETFELESFE
-354 ENANDIYF
+354 NANDIYF

-371 DLVYFKGMTSV
+371 DLVYFKGMTCV
-382 EETGNSVQYLRDL
+382 QETGNSVQYLRDL
-395 TIVTIDNEGNFYR
+395 TIITIDNEGNFYR

-422 KNISPSVKQLM
+422 KNIPPSVKQLM
-433 GIENDVETIPY
+433 GIEDDVESIPY
-444 IMLKSIERERENS
+444 LMLKSIERERENS

-463 TYVDG
+463 TYSDG

-482 YEHFLMLEKLKND
+482 YEHFLMLENFKNN
-495 VTSIPLGE
+495 VTSIPLPQ
-503 LLNLARISEEYGFP
+503 LVKLAKISEQYGFLE
-517 QEMFSQTFIDRIFY
+517 EMFTQSCLDRLFY
-531 PVWILILFILIATF
+531 PIWILILFLLISTF

-552 NGQYFKLTWV
+552 SGQYFKLTWV
-562 FAFPEFLVISYTFYK
+562 FAFPEFLVISYVFYK

-585 MNFTLL
+585 INFTLL
-591 GIFGFL
+591 GVFGFL
-597 NACIAAVI
+597 NACISALIFYLVM
-605 VYFVIMV
+605 MV